1 MRRRLLIA
9 LTVFATLAVLAF
21 AVPLCLTAATSRTQE
36 LILGRTGDADRLAAL
51 TVTAAATGDNRAL
64 TMEVERYHDL
74 YGEPVLVVD
83 GRGGAIVNA
92 GVDQHDPVVASALSD
107 ARRNQRT
114 ATVARLTPWAAPVL
128 LIARP
133 VGSDAHVD
141 GAVLIQASTRAARTD
156 ITRVWGIVAVG
167 GLLAMA
173 VFTALALVLSRW
185 VLRPLAGLSGSVAEL
200 TASLPKPRI
209 ATPVTRHHG
218 GPPELR
224 AVAESFDTMALAVR
238 DSARAQRRLIDD
250 TAHAMRNPLAAL
262 TIRLD
267 SLEPGTAGAALP
279 TLRGATREVERLTAL
294 LDGLLDLAVA
304 EGTDFDPTAMPATES
319 CEAAG
324 VIDDRIDAW
333 HTAFDTAGMTLTRIG
348 APRSAPTP
356 AAQRPGHEATPA
368 ALPGPATSTTPVR
381 SSGPV
386 TTAATTPTVTTGRSG
401 EVVADL
407 AGEDPPAIALRSDVP
422 AAPIPLEHA
431 EVAVSADTLAQ
442 ILDVALSNS
451 CRYAGPGT
459 TTSLTIT
466 AEPGWVTVT
475 IADDGIGVPA
485 TELDELT
492 TRFFRGSSA
501 DGIGGSG
508 LGLSIAAALTKARK
522 GTLTVRPVDPH
533 GLAVIVRL
541 PATVP
546 R

>member
-83 GRGGAIVNA
+83 GRGGPIVNA

-114 ATVARLTPWAAPVL
+114 ATVARLTPWAAPIL

-141 GAVLIQASTRAARTD
+141 GAVLIEASTRTARTD
-156 ITRVWGIVAVG
+156 ITRVWGIVAIG

-200 TASLPKPRI
+200 TASLPKPRL

-238 DSARAQRRLIDD
+238 DSTRAQRRLIDD

-267 SLEPGTAGAALP
+267 SLEPGTAEPSLP

-304 EGTDFDPTAMPATES
+304 EGTDFDPTAAPATES
-319 CEAAG
+319 CDAAG

-333 HTAFDTAGMTLTRIG
+333 HTAFDTAGITLTRRD
-348 APRSAPTP
+348 PAPTTVTDP
-356 AAQRPGHEATPA
+356 ATALDTRATAHPVTDPPLRTAPA
-368 ALPGPATSTTPVR
+368 NEPVTDPAPHDRTPIALPH
-381 SSGPV
+381 
-386 TTAATTPTVTTGRSG
+386 
-401 EVVADL
+401 
-407 AGEDPPAIALRSDVP
+407 DVP
-422 AAPIPLEHA
+422 ASPIPPDHA
-431 EVAVSADTLAQ
+431 ETAVSADTLAQ
-442 ILDVALSNS
+442 ILDVTLSNS

-459 TTSLTIT
+459 TTALTVT
-466 AEPGWVTVT
+466 REPGWVTVT
-475 IADDGIGVPA
+475 IADDGVGVPA

-508 LGLSIAAALTKARK
+508 LGLSIAAALTTSRK

-541 PATVP
+541 PAVV
-546 R
+546 RR